1 MKHYRWDG
9 TATALS
15 SIAHGGQSLGTVT
28 YFRREKFLLP
38 DGTVENVPVIS
49 GNGLRGLLRDAAA
62 EMLWAHLGSPSLPL
76 AVTHALWSGGALVK
90 AKGQPLSGQRLATLR
105 RLVPHVG
112 VFGAAGGGRIID
124 GALQVGKMLPVCR
137 QTAHLLPEALRDG
150 PLPDMWDL
158 MQVEDYTRLPTAD
171 RLPEV
176 TAGHGSSSVSS
187 DPGADDLTPAVGDR
201 AALEAS
207 PDGLMRY
214 GVETL
219 AAGTRFH
226 IWFALHNATPAEHSY
241 FTDTLAR
248 FTGNAFVGG
257 RIARG
262 HGQLHL
268 DVTGRCLDGEPETG
282 QWRDLGGGTITEALE
297 ALQWLD

>member
-62 EMLWAHLGSPSLPL
+62 EMLWAHLGSPVLPL
-76 AVTHALWSGGALVK
+76 PVTHALWSGGALVK

-137 QTAHLLPEALRDG
+137 QTAHLLPEDLRDG
-150 PLPDMWDL
+150 PLPDMWHL
-158 MQVEDYTRLPTAD
+158 VQVEDYTRLPNSD

-176 TAGHGSSSVSS
+176 VHAAMGGVNLDPAGV
-187 DPGADDLTPAVGDR
+187 DPQAD
-201 AALEAS
+201 LETGT
-207 PDGLMRY
+207 DGLMRY

-226 IWFALHNATPAEHSY
+226 VWLGLHNATAAERS
-241 FTDTLAR
+241 FFAEALDR
-248 FTGNAFVGG
+248 FSQHAFVGG

-262 HGQLHL
+262 HGQLRL
-268 DVTGRCLDGEPETG
+268 DVSERCLDGTPEAG
-282 QWRDLGGGTITEALE
+282 DWRDLGGGTITEALE